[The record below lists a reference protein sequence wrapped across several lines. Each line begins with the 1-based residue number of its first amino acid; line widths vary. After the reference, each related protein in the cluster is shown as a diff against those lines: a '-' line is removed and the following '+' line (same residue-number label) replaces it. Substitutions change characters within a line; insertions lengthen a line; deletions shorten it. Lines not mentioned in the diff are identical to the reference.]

1 MLGSET
7 SILQQLI
14 KGNQLA
20 FKQIYDLHSE
30 SVYRLA
36 FNVLKDVK
44 SAEEIVQDTFLQV
57 WNSREGIDCEGN
69 IEAYLYVICRNK
81 SFNKLKVMKR
91 QQQLFTPLTDVND
104 HTGYVVDDSRS
115 AKELHETLEKIIEKL
130 PERQQLIFRLC
141 RLEGFSHKEIADRLG
156 ISIQTVKNQMVSAL
170 RVVRSELQKL
180 EKDLP
185 LSLFYLFFFM

>member
-1 MLGSET
+1 MLGSEI

-69 IEAYLYVICRNK
+69 IEVYLYVICRNK

-91 QQQLFTPLTDVND
+91 QQQLFTPLTDVSD
-104 HTGYVVDDSRS
+104 HTGYVVDDGRS

-170 RVVRSELQKL
+170 RLVRSELQKL